1 MHNEEDLLDENDD
14 DSCFL
19 NEEQVPGA
27 LPRGQD
33 VATLKVPELKR
44 WLLCRRASLKG
55 LSLKGLSLKGLKSD
69 LIARYFN
76 KFPYSK

>member
-1 MHNEEDLLDENDD
+1 MRNEEDLLDQNDD
-14 DSCFL
+14 DSCSL

-27 LPRGQD
+27 SLRGRD

-44 WLLCRRASLKG
+44 WLLCRRAST
-55 LSLKGLSLKGLKSD
+55 KGLKSD

-76 KFPYSK
+76 EFPYTK